1 MSYST
6 LTISQAKSSDI
17 GAYTCLA
24 TSDYFPDLEILSATA
39 LIMVGSETSSPVW
52 LQHPHDEEVI
62 ASTIGAE
69 VELTCVVF
77 GNPTPSVTWTRD
89 GSDLAISTEVTLNTG
104 IQSSYTIAALSESDL
119 GSYRCRA
126 LNILATTFSNAVELR

>member
-6 LTISQAKSSDI
+6 LTISQAKASDI

-24 TSDYFPDLEILSATA
+24 TSYYFPDLEILSVTA
-39 LIMVGSETSSPVW
+39 LIMVGNETSSPVW
-52 LQHPHDEEVI
+52 LQHPHDEEEI
-62 ASTIGAE
+62 ASSIGAE

-77 GNPTPSVTWTRD
+77 GNPTPSVMWTRD
-89 GSDLAISTEVTLNTG
+89 GSGLTGSTEVTLNTG
-104 IQSSYTIAALSESDL
+104 IQSSYTIAELSESNL

-126 LNILATTFSNAVELR
+126 LNILSATLSNAVELR